1 MHSIHCIGKIMYNEK
16 SNCCAVVSKTIK
28 IIKKVCV
35 IIIGKNEIYNT
46 IRVKFSLLHKKIP
59 ALQWQ

>member
-1 MHSIHCIGKIMYNEK
+1 MHSIQCIEKIMYNEK

-35 IIIGKNEIYNT
+35 IIIDKNEIHNT
-46 IRVKFSLLHKKIP
+46 ISVKFSLLH
-59 ALQWQ
+59 